1 MWVGHSCLHRFPGPC
16 IESARKPQKYNAI
29 SMDPSGPKRA
39 ATSWYFWGP
48 KCLQRLV
55 VPRNQTFK
63 NVLGAIAGCQCCQ
76 QTYFYA
82 KFWKFSIFGGSWHK
96 DFWFGIFWNIF
107 QQPMFMKCA
116 KCRTKFFG
124 KFPTLF
130 CLETLMKLLCALFTQ
145 EIVFP
150 WMLKHVACVSHAG
163 FMVAGLG
170 PNTYQ
175 DS

>member
-1 MWVGHSCLHRFPGPC
+1 
-16 IESARKPQKYNAI
+16 
-29 SMDPSGPKRA
+29 
-39 ATSWYFWGP
+39 
-48 KCLQRLV
+48 
-55 VPRNQTFK
+55 
-63 NVLGAIAGCQCCQ
+63 
-76 QTYFYA
+76 
-82 KFWKFSIFGGSWHK
+82 
-96 DFWFGIFWNIF
+96 
-107 QQPMFMKCA
+107 MFMKCA